1 MLKNFEPNKIF
12 DLKAET
18 MKKDFFENV
27 KIGLLTQL
35 PSLNLN
41 DFKLQTDTFFEDDNI
56 IVRVGNG
63 ILKYPGFARMVV
75 EYTVA
80 VIRKGSLLS
89 QLEFNLI
96 LQRN

>member
-1 MLKNFEPNKIF
+1 MEEKSFISEIQKKIQSLTGKTINLELVSE
-12 DLKAET
+12 DQW
-18 MKKDFFENV
+18 
-27 KIGLLTQL
+27 LLEL
-35 PSLNLN
+35 E
-41 DFKLQTDTFFEDDNI
+41 FEDDNI

>member
-1 MLKNFEPNKIF
+1 MEEKSFISGIQ
-12 DLKAET
+12 
-18 MKKDFFENV
+18 KKMQSLTGKTINLELVSEDQW
-27 KIGLLTQL
+27 LLEL
-35 PSLNLN
+35 E
-41 DFKLQTDTFFEDDNI
+41 FEDDNI
-56 IVRVGNG
+56 IVRVGNR